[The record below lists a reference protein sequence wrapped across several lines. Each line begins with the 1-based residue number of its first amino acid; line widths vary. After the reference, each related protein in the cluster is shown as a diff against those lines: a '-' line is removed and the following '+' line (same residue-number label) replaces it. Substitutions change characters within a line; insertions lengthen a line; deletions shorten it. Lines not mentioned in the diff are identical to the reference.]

1 MASRPGARSPP
12 PFRKPGPGYYARRTT
27 HANWRY
33 LIDSFPG
40 RLPELNKHSGRVL
53 NMRGNQ
59 GWELIHFGRLNKTD
73 VELIFKQP
81 A

>member
-1 MASRPGARSPP
+1 MGERD
-12 PFRKPGPGYYARRTT
+12 T
-27 HANWRY
+27 
-33 LIDSFPG
+33 LE
-40 RLPELNKHSGRVL
+40 ELL

-59 GWELIHFGRLNKTD
+59 GWELIHFGRLNETD

>member
-1 MASRPGARSPP
+1 
-12 PFRKPGPGYYARRTT
+12 
-27 HANWRY
+27 
-33 LIDSFPG
+33 
-40 RLPELNKHSGRVL
+40 
-53 NMRGNQ
+53 MRGNQ

>member
-1 MASRPGARSPP
+1 MP
-12 PFRKPGPGYYARRTT
+12 
-27 HANWRY
+27 NWRY

-40 RLPELNKHSGRVL
+40 RLPELSESNLEEFL
-53 NMRGNQ
+53 NMCGNQ
-59 GWELIHFGRLNKTD
+59 GWELIHFGRLNEAD